1 MAPLLRRRD
10 TQGVNK
16 ASTDD
21 ETRLELSPVAIVVG
35 LGALIALVLI
45 GLWLGGVWTGVI
57 IVGLPVIAITV
68 VFIWGN
74 RSARAS
80 DREEAQ
86 MRSPGASS
94 RATRRS

>member
-21 ETRLELSPVAIVVG
+21 ETRLELSAVAIVVG
-35 LGALIALVLI
+35 LSALIALVLI
-45 GLWLGGVWTGVI
+45 GLWLGGVWTGLI

-68 VFIWGN
+68 VLIWGT

-80 DREEAQ
+80 DPEEAQ

-94 RATRRS
+94 DATRRS

>member
-21 ETRLELSPVAIVVG
+21 ETRLELSAVAIVVG

-45 GLWLGGVWTGVI
+45 GLWLGGVWTGLI
-57 IVGLPVIAITV
+57 IVGIPLIAITV
-68 VFIWGN
+68 VLIWGT

-80 DREEAQ
+80 DPEEAQ
-86 MRSPGASS
+86 MRSPGDSS
-94 RATRRS
+94 GVTRRS

>member
-16 ASTDD
+16 VSMDD
-21 ETRLELSPVAIVVG
+21 ETRLELSPVAIVAG

-45 GLWLGGVWTGVI
+45 GLWLGGVWTGLI

-68 VFIWGN
+68 VLIWGT

-80 DREEAQ
+80 DPEEAEA
-86 MRSPGASS
+86 RSPDASS
-94 RATRRS
+94 SATRRS